1 MCRLSFPE
9 IFNTSFVKVKQTNK
23 KQLVIVAKNY
33 FFSIK
38 NRNKNKAK
46 TKSGGVMVP
55 LKTLNTYLT
64 SNKSSCCRI
73 NS

>member
-1 MCRLSFPE
+1 M
-9 IFNTSFVKVKQTNK
+9 
-23 KQLVIVAKNY
+23 IVARNY

-38 NRNKNKAK
+38 NRNKNKTK

-64 SNKSSCCRI
+64 SNKSSAAESI
-73 NS
+73 LNQFKVN